1 MKLNKKIKMLDL
13 FAGCGGLTDGFM
25 QTKCFDDI
33 AAVEWKEPQVR
44 TLRHRLKTM
53 QMKEFYITMSKKKQ
67 NYLMDGLMILIMVVV
82 RGWIIM

>member
-1 MKLNKKIKMLDL
+1 MLDL

-44 TLRHRLKTM
+44 TLRHRLKTKWGENDADERVLHYDV
-53 QMKEFYITMSKKKQ
+53 QKKQ